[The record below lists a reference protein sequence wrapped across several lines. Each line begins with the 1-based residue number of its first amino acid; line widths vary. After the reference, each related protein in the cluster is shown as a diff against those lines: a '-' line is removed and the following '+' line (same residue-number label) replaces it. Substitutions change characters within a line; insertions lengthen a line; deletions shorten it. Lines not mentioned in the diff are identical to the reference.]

1 PCPRNGTQYVAPQ
14 NQPAAAWELA
24 SQPHEARSTTINIF
38 LQTLTAYDLQH
49 DISRCGGVLLSAHQA
64 SYGGG
69 SETLSEIAQRCIR
82 TANSTAVFHLHFI
95 VALITLSFKCASLSN
110 WKESVNL
117 AALHREH
124 LSQDANSPSVRTLQY
139 WYAGGSKLI
148 SLAAGGSFY
157 MLLWLAYTDLRTPFI
172 EADGNIAYDLANILR
187 NPNSESSAGRLVQST
202 IIPTLA
208 FLSQQCPVKL
218 GEFFSTNLLSE
229 LAISAET
236 LCSDL
241 STSDRLFDA
250 LPSNSFRALPR
261 SSLAW
266 AAFQSLAQPAFK
278 LTVPLLT
285 TQVTCVT
292 SLFDPQQATNR
303 QCVASSDRQ
312 KNSRWTEIQRE
323 FAKDAVEP
331 STVDGLRRL
340 VSCILRTAGVVL
352 TALILYDV
360 LTVHSCHGDIFA
372 SICKS
377 MEQSMRDRLIDRL
390 ADCFEPDALKV
401 IDTAQ
406 ERGDHVFQALHF
418 SWYNRHCMTGH
429 NAPPDVPPM
438 NLKRTGGLK
447 TNYHQMI
454 PYPSKDMANSTNV
467 SIYQSVKKILGPVFE
482 WLDMKFKAMI
492 PDVYERLDAYA
503 SILPGNNQAVSAPF
517 LGLVINLN
525 VSTAAHRDS
534 KDDSMCLHLESVKT
548 LYKPM

>member
-1 PCPRNGTQYVAPQ
+1 MRNALRIGEKTTPPPPGGPRCGPIVPRGSGLSPSCDQLGRSNPNFHTLQSLLNQEGMQLNIAEIRELTGILATHRNRDRHTFWTTVFDIASFPLFIVPGISQVQPSGKSTQKRSEARRKLAQTQYDPASRPARVKQAAQPAPARYPLPAPCPRNGTQYVAPQ

-95 VALITLSFKCASLSN
+95 VALMTLSFKCASLSN

-124 LSQDANSPSVRTLQY
+124 LSQDVNSPSVRTLQY

-250 LPSNSFRALPR
+250 LPS
-261 SSLAW
+261 
-266 AAFQSLAQPAFK
+266 
-278 LTVPLLT
+278 
-285 TQVTCVT
+285 
-292 SLFDPQQATNR
+292 
-303 QCVASSDRQ
+303 
-312 KNSRWTEIQRE
+312 
-323 FAKDAVEP
+323 
-331 STVDGLRRL
+331 
-340 VSCILRTAGVVL
+340 
-352 TALILYDV
+352 
-360 LTVHSCHGDIFA
+360 
-372 SICKS
+372 
-377 MEQSMRDRLIDRL
+377 
-390 ADCFEPDALKV
+390 
-401 IDTAQ
+401 
-406 ERGDHVFQALHF
+406 
-418 SWYNRHCMTGH
+418 
-429 NAPPDVPPM
+429 
-438 NLKRTGGLK
+438 
-447 TNYHQMI
+447 
-454 PYPSKDMANSTNV
+454 
-467 SIYQSVKKILGPVFE
+467 
-482 WLDMKFKAMI
+482 
-492 PDVYERLDAYA
+492 
-503 SILPGNNQAVSAPF
+503 
-517 LGLVINLN
+517 
-525 VSTAAHRDS
+525 
-534 KDDSMCLHLESVKT
+534 
-548 LYKPM
+548 

>member
-1 PCPRNGTQYVAPQ
+1 
-14 NQPAAAWELA
+14 
-24 SQPHEARSTTINIF
+24 
-38 LQTLTAYDLQH
+38 
-49 DISRCGGVLLSAHQA
+49 
-64 SYGGG
+64 
-69 SETLSEIAQRCIR
+69 
-82 TANSTAVFHLHFI
+82 
-95 VALITLSFKCASLSN
+95 
-110 WKESVNL
+110 KESVNL

-124 LSQDANSPSVRTLQY
+124 LSQDANSPSVQTLQY

-250 LPSNSFRALPR
+250 LPSKYVSILNADIRKCSSFRALPR

-266 AAFQSLAQPAFK
+266 AAFQSLEQPAFK

-292 SLFDPQQATNR
+292 SLFDPQQAANR

-340 VSCILRTAGVVL
+340 VSCILCTAGVVL

-360 LTVHSCHGDIFA
+360 LTVHSCHGDIVA

-418 SWYNRHCMTGH
+418 SWYNRHCTTGH
-429 NAPPDVPPM
+429 DAPTDVPPM

-525 VSTAAHRDS
+525 VSTAAH
-534 KDDSMCLHLESVKT
+534 
-548 LYKPM
+548 